1 MLKQTS
7 GHSQRPDDT
16 RDDDQ
21 ENPTPPTIG
30 DLLKLLRGDRTLRRV
45 QNDTGIPNSYLS
57 NLEMGRKN
65 PGIKSLS
72 TLANY
77 YQVPLNGLM
86 ESAGLPFDDKV
97 AARAH
102 ALIRAYANPEATDA
116 LGSHHFDDH
125 RLPLTS
131 AYADLEEVQRSYEF
145 VLTDPHLGHYEKP
158 AETPSVDTQKFV
170 VRLYEH
176 YTGKKLL

>member
-1 MLKQTS
+1 MLERTS

-16 RDDDQ
+16 KDDDQ
-21 ENPTPPTIG
+21 ANPTPPKIG
-30 DLLKLLRGDRTLRRV
+30 DVLKLLRGDRTLRRV
-45 QNDTGIPNSYLS
+45 ENDTGISNSYLS

-72 TLANY
+72 KLATY
-77 YQVPLNGLM
+77 YEVPLNGLM
-86 ESAGLPFDDKV
+86 EYAGLPFDDQA
-97 AARAH
+97 AAR
-102 ALIRAYANPEATDA
+102 REV
-116 LGSHHFDDH
+116 
-125 RLPLTS
+125 LTS
-131 AYADLEEVQRSYEF
+131 AEANLEEVQRGYEF